1 MKQLNNDNSINIFTQ
16 KNEKEK
22 LSELIIENYS
32 LEKNNFL
39 GKINSK
45 ININLSLLNNN
56 QYLYHK
62 LFEDNSFI
70 LMGNTSLILFPNIFK
85 DNKDYLSTKISFYY
99 EKQYKI
105 NSYQIN
111 QDKYLIINGKSIIL
125 IEKNKKLLISKTYNR
140 LTNIAIIS
148 VINSEE
154 EKDKFSGFLIKI
166 QCIVSYENINNNKNI
181 KESICI
187 QNFIL
192 PQFEKDIIIDFR
204 LIYFNLD
211 ENRLYQIYKNKIVIF
226 VNNNNIFYY
235 LINDNWDKNNINKDT
250 NKIKE
255 IENEIID
262 YMKIRE
268 DYLFVFYKNTHINI
282 YKIEFK
288 DINNPNKVELKLIQ
302 RIDYNKHNIIIM
314 KRKLF
319 FNKKDN
325 TAFIYYMDYL
335 SEQFFFFFKIVNNDK
350 QKINNIIPIYFYL
363 FKRIKKL

>member
-154 EKDKFSGFLIKI
+154 EKDKFSGFLIRI
-166 QCIVSYENINNNKNI
+166 QCLVSYENINNKDKNI
-181 KESICI
+181 NGSSICI
-187 QNFIL
+187 QNLIL
-192 PQFEKDIIIDFR
+192 PQFENDIIIDFR
-204 LIYFNLD
+204 LIYIQLD

-255 IENEIID
+255 IENEKID
-262 YMKIRE
+262 YIKVK
-268 DYLFVFYKNTHINI
+268 DAYLFVFCKNTQIKI
-282 YKIEFK
+282 YKVEYSDNNADIKYIHKIE
-288 DINNPNKVELKLIQ
+288 
-302 RIDYNKHNIIIM
+302 
-314 KRKLF
+314 
-319 FNKKDN
+319 
-325 TAFIYYMDYL
+325 
-335 SEQFFFFFKIVNNDK
+335 
-350 QKINNIIPIYFYL
+350 
-363 FKRIKKL
+363 